1 MGIITTIKKSKVIL
15 DKLKKAG
22 KEPDKVTKKVYSGE
36 KGSPFKNVDDLGN
49 PPSFRNI
56 KEKPGTEIKKLKEI
70 GPKISKEFK
79 KQDKQKPLRDL
90 QMGGSKYGFRG
101 GGIAQRGFGR
111 AFMKGG
117 KVR

>member
-1 MGIITTIKKSKVIL
+1 MAIITKVKRL
-15 DKLKKAG
+15 NTLADKIFKN
-22 KEPDKVTKKVYSGE
+22 VYKGE

-117 KVR
+117 RVR